1 MNILAL
7 DQSTNRTG
15 WSVFDENNKLI
26 MSGVFATKSKSI
38 DKRIEEL
45 TDYCLYLTERFQ
57 VEHIVLEDVQSQKN
71 PKTFKDLSMLLG
83 SLVKLSLDNK
93 LTHTIVAPSTWRS
106 FLGIKTKPREVA
118 KLGAKNYALVRYGV
132 ECKYDDESDSICIG
146 TWYVLNR

>member
-1 MNILAL
+1 MNVLAL

-15 WSVFDENNKLI
+15 WSVFNKDGNLV

-45 TDYCLYLTERFQ
+45 TDYCLYLSERFQ
-57 VEHIVLEDVQSQKN
+57 VDHVIFEDVQSQKN
-71 PKTFKDLSMLLG
+71 PRTFKDLSMVLG
-83 SLVKLSLDNK
+83 ALVKFSLDNK
-93 LTHTIVAPSTWRS
+93 LTHTIVSPSTWRS

-118 KLGAKNYALVRYGV
+118 KLGAKNYVYAKYKVD
-132 ECKYDDESDSICIG
+132 CKYDDESDSICIG